1 MEEVDALL
9 VSKADGTLDF
19 ENTDQTKLAELA
31 VSVVQEQIDD
41 IGEEMDWQ
49 KKVNEASLIRLLFTK
64 PFIEIYFMSLSS
76 VLLGLFVIGS
86 SKAYG
91 QLRIKNES
99 LLTIAATLSNI
110 FNIFRF
116 VWSFALERIGYKKI
130 YFILLV
136 I

>member
-1 MEEVDALL
+1 MARSIKNMEEVDALL
-9 VSKADGTLDF
+9 VPKADGTLDF

-64 PFIEIYFMSLSS
+64 PFLEIYFMSLSS

-91 QLRIKNES
+91 
-99 LLTIAATLSNI
+99 
-110 FNIFRF
+110 
-116 VWSFALERIGYKKI
+116 
-130 YFILLV
+130 
-136 I
+136 